1 MQTDSLFGFGF
12 FSNLKIAAP
21 YSPRSNG
28 KRRRR
33 RRVNRKP
40 PFPTSASYSSLP
52 VKSPHE
58 ILRVPPVQRFR
69 FSVWFRRSCV
79 HSGAIVVLYRGTL
92 LIAPC
97 STSCWNEGSRR
108 SSLRFG
114 EHTLRQ
120 RRLFFA
126 YVFEVGRHRYPY
138 CSGAAKGTLR
148 ANEQSVLEWCS
159 NRPAGVLNTRNSKH
173 DEASIS

>member
-58 ILRVPPVQRFR
+58 ILRVPPVQRFG

-79 HSGAIVVLYRGTL
+79 HSGAIVVLYRGNL

-120 RRLFFA
+120 RRLFLLVSSKWA
-126 YVFEVGRHRYPY
+126 DTGILIVRVRRKERLEQMSKPCSSGVQTDPLVF
-138 CSGAAKGTLR
+138 
-148 ANEQSVLEWCS
+148 
-159 NRPAGVLNTRNSKH
+159 
-173 DEASIS
+173 